1 MVILWY
7 YNGIIIGGRALSRGI
22 FNKGK
27 NMENHEEKLFFSQKF
42 GDIRYFVYF
51 CTCEI
56 LNKKANALGDFH
68 SCILK
73 TKTYIYFLMINNK
86 QSRMYQCIVGFYVLQ
101 YARYKRVKRVISKS
115 HGFRSLP

>member
-1 MVILWY
+1 M
-7 YNGIIIGGRALSRGI
+7 SRGI

-101 YARYKRVKRVISKS
+101 YARYKESYKQVSW
-115 HGFRSLP
+115 L